1 MLSPLKLSHS
11 VAGAVAVLLGYT
23 GSVVIIAQAS
33 GAPGAN
39 LAQADSWILVLV
51 MGIGVGMGLN
61 SLGLSLMSRMPIL
74 TARFATPPRQS
85 LRKPAETTR

>member
-23 GSVVIIAQAS
+23 GSVVIIAQACR
-33 GAPGAN
+33 APGAN

-51 MGIGVGMGLN
+51 MGMGIGLN